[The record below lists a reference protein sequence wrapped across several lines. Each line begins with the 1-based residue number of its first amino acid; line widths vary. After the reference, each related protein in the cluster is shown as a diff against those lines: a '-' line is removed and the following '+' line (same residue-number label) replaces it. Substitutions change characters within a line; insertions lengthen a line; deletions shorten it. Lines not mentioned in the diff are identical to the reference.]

1 MGSAA
6 PALHAQ
12 GTGPAASTEQ
22 ILSYDSDITVNAD
35 STLRVRETIKVYAPG
50 VSIRHGLYRDF
61 PTRYRDRF
69 GDRYTIHLEVVSL
82 ERDSQPEEYYLRKI
96 SNGLRIYMG
105 RNGERVAPGEH
116 TYELTYA
123 VDRALGFFNNHD
135 ELYWNVAGNGWM
147 FPIAQTSATVHL
159 PNGIVKE
166 AIIPDAYTGAQ
177 GSAETG
183 YTAAVDDQS
192 NVSFRTTRALS
203 PDEGLTIVVR
213 WPNGFVHP
221 PTDDQNYRY
230 FLEDHQADLI
240 GLAGLVLLLIY
251 CAAVWLLAGR
261 RGARG
266 PLGSRPELPPG
277 FSPAAVGY
285 AWRRAFDQ
293 KTLVANLTDLA
304 VKKHLAIR
312 EDTSGACVL
321 SRVSSDPQPTA
332 ARGGP
337 AVGRAPEI
345 TADEEVVLDKL
356 LGAGESI
363 RLESAHHALVSGALE
378 ALHYHLRFSMEKWH
392 FRRNRRYLIPGLL
405 IALATIVRCGIAIQ
419 GAQRLL
425 LFFLTIWVLLGS
437 LGCLTAALLAIA
449 AWRYAFSGPRHA
461 PAARQRALTWSAIS
475 LGLFICEGIGLWVVA
490 WAASAGV
497 AAVLVLL
504 VAVNCLFH
512 HLLKSPRRLGRALR
526 DNIESL
532 RMFMSATEED
542 PHGTGTP
549 FKITPGLFEKF
560 LPYALA
566 LNVEQVWGERF
577 AFALALAHT
586 MQGGKSGYSPG
597 WYAGLAW
604 DPFAPSTFPTSLAIS
619 LDTALA
625 SSVLT
630 SRAGSADARPGR
642 EESRPPRGK
651 AGRLS

>member
-1 MGSAA
+1 MPVILCAILILTGSAA

-12 GTGPAASTEQ
+12 GTGPAAGTEQ

-240 GLAGLVLLLIY
+240 GLAGLVLLLVY
-251 CAAVWLLAGR
+251 CAAVGCWRDAVAPGAPSDPDPSYR
-261 RGARG
+261 RGFPLPPFATRGEG
-266 PLGSRPELPPG
+266 PLTRKRWS
-277 FSPAAVGY
+277 
-285 AWRRAFDQ
+285 
-293 KTLVANLTDLA
+293 
-304 VKKHLAIR
+304 
-312 EDTSGACVL
+312 
-321 SRVSSDPQPTA
+321 
-332 ARGGP
+332 
-337 AVGRAPEI
+337 
-345 TADEEVVLDKL
+345 
-356 LGAGESI
+356 
-363 RLESAHHALVSGALE
+363 
-378 ALHYHLRFSMEKWH
+378 
-392 FRRNRRYLIPGLL
+392 LI
-405 IALATIVRCGIAIQ
+405 
-419 GAQRLL
+419 
-425 LFFLTIWVLLGS
+425 
-437 LGCLTAALLAIA
+437 
-449 AWRYAFSGPRHA
+449 
-461 PAARQRALTWSAIS
+461 
-475 LGLFICEGIGLWVVA
+475 
-490 WAASAGV
+490 
-497 AAVLVLL
+497 
-504 VAVNCLFH
+504 
-512 HLLKSPRRLGRALR
+512 
-526 DNIESL
+526 
-532 RMFMSATEED
+532 
-542 PHGTGTP
+542 
-549 FKITPGLFEKF
+549 
-560 LPYALA
+560 
-566 LNVEQVWGERF
+566 
-577 AFALALAHT
+577 
-586 MQGGKSGYSPG
+586 
-597 WYAGLAW
+597 
-604 DPFAPSTFPTSLAIS
+604 
-619 LDTALA
+619 
-625 SSVLT
+625 
-630 SRAGSADARPGR
+630 
-642 EESRPPRGK
+642 
-651 AGRLS
+651 